1 MNLTHQSKAAPI
13 ATLIAIVSFT
23 AFVFPGDVPFL
34 RDEPML
40 LGDALLANHTPC
52 RLLGISLPFTP
63 ATHGLQGTRGVAYGP
78 LPLWI
83 YQLLLSLTHNPI
95 AIVSIRA
102 ALVSGSTAVAL
113 LWLARTMRLS
123 AWYAPLSM
131 LSPWLWLLSRKPWD
145 NSFCIPLSALAIAA
159 YASFLATRRRAPLLT
174 AAASLEAL
182 TLVHFMSLALIIPM
196 VLHAVCFQRPQIKKF
211 AWSLFAIAAPWL
223 AILPFYFTAIRHSLQ
238 FHYFKDVSSQLTW
251 WLPLLGAHHLAAG
264 FDWFPDAM
272 QKLPP
277 IIKLCQTISLLP
289 HLAVW
294 GGMVLAIFKLS
305 KAIQLRREL
314 SVLDHL
320 VLLSLAVALCQG
332 FLDAAAKLEPF
343 AHFFNA
349 TWIVYVVLAWYA
361 IDALAKKLKR
371 PGIFLGI
378 PLAAYIPS
386 VATVLGVTMFIVH
399 RDDGIL
405 TKEFGATLN
414 NQIAAAHDILQF
426 SPSSPLIIECSEWLV
441 YPTTPRVLL
450 ALLPP
455 PDGPRPLRRLY
466 ARDRNRFPADPGI
479 IIQADPISHPSP

>member
-1 MNLTHQSKAAPI
+1 MH
-13 ATLIAIVSFT
+13 
-23 AFVFPGDVPFL
+23 
-34 RDEPML
+34 
-40 LGDALLANHTPC
+40 
-52 RLLGISLPFTP
+52 
-63 ATHGLQGTRGVAYGP
+63 
-78 LPLWI
+78 
-83 YQLLLSLTHNPI
+83 
-95 AIVSIRA
+95 
-102 ALVSGSTAVAL
+102 
-113 LWLARTMRLS
+113 LS

-145 NSFCIPLSALAIAA
+145 NSFCIPLSAMAMAA
-159 YASFLATRRRAPLLT
+159 YASFLATRRRGPLLT

-182 TLVHFMSLALIIPM
+182 TLVHFMSLALIVPM
-196 VLHAVCFQRPQIKKF
+196 VLHAVCFQRRQIKKF
-211 AWSLFAIAAPWL
+211 AWSLLAVAAPWL
-223 AILPFYFTAIRHSLQ
+223 AILPFYFASIGHSLQ
-238 FHYFKDVSSQLTW
+238 FHHFKDVSSNLTW

-294 GGMVLAIFKLS
+294 AGMVLAIFKLS
-305 KAIQLRREL
+305 NAIQHRREL
-314 SVLDHL
+314 SVSDHL

-361 IDALAKKLKR
+361 VDTLAGKLNR
-371 PGIFLGI
+371 PGILLGI
-378 PLAAYIPS
+378 PLAAYITS
-386 VATVLGVTMFIVH
+386 VATVLGTTIFIVH
-399 RDDGIL
+399 HDDGIL
-405 TKEFGATLN
+405 TREFGATLN
-414 NQIAAAHDILQF
+414 NQIAAAQNILQF

-450 ALLPP
+450 ALLSP

-479 IIQADPISHPSP
+479 IIQTDPISHPPP